1 MAESNT
7 VKLTGVLT
15 RYAKMS
21 STWRG
26 VAMLAG
32 AFGVYLDPA
41 LLETI
46 AAGVLAAI
54 GLIET
59 VRKD

>member
-1 MAESNT
+1 MQ
-7 VKLTGVLT
+7 KLVGTLKQ
-15 RYAKMS
+15 YAKMP

-26 VAMLAG
+26 LAMLAG

-41 LLETI
+41 LLETAI
-46 AAGVLAAI
+46 AGVVAAI
-54 GLIET
+54 GLVET

>member
-7 VKLTGVLT
+7 AKLTTTLVH
-15 RYAKMS
+15 YAKMS

-26 VAMLAG
+26 VALLAG
-32 AFGVYLDPA
+32 AFGVYMDPA
-41 LLETI
+41 LLETV
-46 AAGVLAAI
+46 AAGVLALI